1 MMISQKM
8 VDKINDQIT
17 YEYYSYWVYQQMA
30 FQLNGMGL
38 QVFTQWFNLQAKEEV
53 AHAEKMA
60 NYLLD
65 QGAEVALGQLDKPKN
80 DYKSVEEIV
89 KEALDHEIIVTKRIN
104 EIMALAKD
112 ENDFPTSAFFQWF
125 VDEQVE
131 EVATANQLLD
141 MVKMVDSPGQLL
153 ILEDRIMSL
162 RGTGGAQ

>member
-1 MMISQKM
+1 MISQKM

-30 FQLNGMGL
+30 FQLNSMGL
-38 QVFTQWFNLQAKEEV
+38 QVFTQWFNQQAKEEV
-53 AHAEKMA
+53 LHAEKMA

-65 QGAEVALGQLDKPKN
+65 QGAEVKLGQLDQPKHHFGT
-80 DYKSVEEIV
+80 VEELV

-104 EIMALAKD
+104 EIMALAKE
-112 ENDFPTSAFFQWF
+112 ENDFPTSAFMQWF

-141 MVKMVDSPGQLL
+141 MVKMVDSSGQLL
-153 ILEDRIMSL
+153 MLEDRIMSL
-162 RGTGGAQ
+162 RGPAGQ